1 MHARAH
7 THTHTH
13 TRTHTHT
20 PARPCLHPCASQ
32 LKMAALRED
41 DNVFDVSYEGQGEEG
56 ATASAT
62 DVKVHRAHP
71 CMMHCFCYMAMRVKG
86 PPRV

>member
-1 MHARAH
+1 
-7 THTHTH
+7 
-13 TRTHTHT
+13 
-20 PARPCLHPCASQ
+20 
-32 LKMAALRED
+32 MAALRED